1 MTSPPSLLKVR
12 RIATRTAGN
21 PNCEMGFLRVK
32 SRVINLSINRETLF
46 NISTDA
52 ISDAV
57 SNLERKRPTKS
68 RLIIINSLKPKSK
81 MKKLIGTAKV
91 FASLLLMG
99 SVFCFA
105 SCSDDD
111 DNVPPTSDEVTT
123 DVMFGEYSG
132 KMVVASIATQDGE
145 STGDGEE
152 TPVGT
157 DITTTLDND
166 TIHFEDFP
174 IRDIV
179 LAIVQDETTADQ
191 IVEAVGQVGYA
202 IGYEPTLAA
211 EKDTVTFVLAPK
223 PLTLA
228 VQLPSD
234 TEEEA
239 QTLQIEVKVEA
250 GAKGTYDVESGH
262 IVFDF
267 SATEVLLG
275 AGEEQTSLEGFDGIN
290 LQFDMKQSKTKAHWL

>member
-1 MTSPPSLLKVR
+1 
-12 RIATRTAGN
+12 
-21 PNCEMGFLRVK
+21 MGFLRVK
-32 SRVINLSINRETLF
+32 SRVINLSVNSETLF

-68 RLIIINSLKPKSK
+68 RQIIINSLKPKSK

-91 FASLLLMG
+91 S
-99 SVFCFA
+99 
-105 SCSDDD
+105 SCNDDD

-132 KMVVASIATQDGE
+132 KMVAASIATQDGE
-145 STGDGEE
+145 NTGDGEE
-152 TPVGT
+152 TPAST
-157 DITTTLDND
+157 DITATLDND

-179 LAIVQDETTADQ
+179 LAIMQDETTTDQ
-191 IVEAVGQVGYA
+191 IVEAVGQVSYS
-202 IGYEPTLAA
+202 IGYKPTLAA
-211 EKDTVTFVLAPK
+211 EKDTVTFVLAPT

-234 TEEEA
+234 REEEA

-250 GAKGTYDVESGH
+250 GAEGTYDVESEH
-262 IVFDF
+262 IVFNF
-267 SATEVLLG
+267 SATEVLLDE
-275 AGEEQTSLEGFDGIN
+275 GEEQTPLEGFDGIN
-290 LQFDMKQSKTKAHWL
+290 LQFDMNQSKTKAHWL

>member
-21 PNCEMGFLRVK
+21 PNCEMGFLWVK
-32 SRVINLSINRETLF
+32 SRVINLSVNSEALF

-68 RLIIINSLKPKSK
+68 RRIIINSLKPKSK

-99 SVFCFA
+99 SVFCFG

-111 DNVPPTSDEVTT
+111 DNVPPTPDEVTT

-132 KMVVASIATQDGE
+132 KMVAASIATQDGE
-145 STGDGEE
+145 GEE
-152 TPVGT
+152 TPSGT
-157 DITTTLDND
+157 DITATLDND
-166 TIHFEDFP
+166 TIRFEDFP

-211 EKDTVTFVLAPK
+211 EKDTVTFVLDPK

-250 GAKGTYDVESGH
+250 GAEGTYDVESGH

-275 AGEEQTSLEGFDGIN
+275 AGEEQTPLEGFDGIN
-290 LQFDMKQSKTKAHWL
+290 LQFDMNQSKTKAHWL

>member
-1 MTSPPSLLKVR
+1 
-12 RIATRTAGN
+12 
-21 PNCEMGFLRVK
+21 MGFLRVK
-32 SRVINLSINRETLF
+32 SRVINLSVNSEALF

-68 RLIIINSLKPKSK
+68 RRIIINSLKPKSK

-99 SVFCFA
+99 SVFCFV

-111 DNVPPTSDEVTT
+111 DNVPPTPDEVTT

-132 KMVVASIATQDGE
+132 KMVATNIATQDGE
-145 STGDGEE
+145 GEE
-152 TPVGT
+152 TPSGT
-157 DITTTLDND
+157 DITATLDND
-166 TIHFEDFP
+166 TIRFEDFP

-211 EKDTVTFVLAPK
+211 EKDTVTFVLDPK

-250 GAKGTYDVESGH
+250 GAEGTYDVESGH

-275 AGEEQTSLEGFDGIN
+275 AGEEQTPLEGFDGIN

>member
-1 MTSPPSLLKVR
+1 MTSPPSLLKVH

-21 PNCEMGFLRVK
+21 PNCKMGFLRVK
-32 SRVINLSINRETLF
+32 SRVINLSVNSEALF

-68 RLIIINSLKPKSK
+68 RQIIINSLKPKSK
-81 MKKLIGTAKV
+81 MKKFIGTAKV

-99 SVFCFA
+99 SVFCFT
-105 SCSDDD
+105 SCNDDD

-132 KMVVASIATQDGE
+132 KMVAASIATQDGE
-145 STGDGEE
+145 NTGDGEK
-152 TPVGT
+152 TPAGT
-157 DITTTLDND
+157 DITATLDND

-179 LAIVQDETTADQ
+179 LAIMQDETTTDQ
-191 IVEAVGQVGYA
+191 IVEAVGQVSYS
-202 IGYEPTLAA
+202 IGYKPTLAA
-211 EKDTVTFVLAPK
+211 EKDTVTFVLAPT

-234 TEEEA
+234 REEEA

-250 GAKGTYDVESGH
+250 GAEGTYDVESEH
-262 IVFDF
+262 IVFNF
-267 SATEVLLG
+267 SATEVLLDE
-275 AGEEQTSLEGFDGIN
+275 GEEQTPLEGFDGIN
-290 LQFDMKQSKTKAHWL
+290 LQFDMNQSKTKAHWL

>member
-1 MTSPPSLLKVR
+1 
-12 RIATRTAGN
+12 
-21 PNCEMGFLRVK
+21 
-32 SRVINLSINRETLF
+32 
-46 NISTDA
+46 
-52 ISDAV
+52 
-57 SNLERKRPTKS
+57 
-68 RLIIINSLKPKSK
+68 

-99 SVFCFA
+99 SMFCFT

-111 DNVPPTSDEVTT
+111 DNVPNPDEVTT

-132 KMVVASIATQDGE
+132 KMVAASIATQDDE
-145 STGDGEE
+145 GEE
-152 TPVGT
+152 TPSGT
-157 DITTTLDND
+157 DITATLNND
-166 TIHFEDFP
+166 TIRFEDFP

-191 IVEAVGQVGYA
+191 IVEAVGQVSYS
-202 IGYEPTLAA
+202 IGYKPTLAS
-211 EKDTVTFVLAPK
+211 EKDTVTYVLDPK

-228 VQLPSD
+228 VQMPSD

-250 GAKGTYDVESGH
+250 GEEAVYDVESGH
-262 IVFDF
+262 TTFNF

-275 AGEEQTSLEGFDGIN
+275 EGEEQTPLEGFDGIN
-290 LQFDMKQSKTKAHWL
+290 LQFDMNQSKTKAHWL

>member
-1 MTSPPSLLKVR
+1 M
-12 RIATRTAGN
+12 
-21 PNCEMGFLRVK
+21 E
-32 SRVINLSINRETLF
+32 
-46 NISTDA
+46 
-52 ISDAV
+52 
-57 SNLERKRPTKS
+57 
-68 RLIIINSLKPKSK
+68 
-81 MKKLIGTAKV
+81 KLIGTAKV

-111 DNVPPTSDEVTT
+111 DNVPPTPDEVTT

-132 KMVVASIATQDGE
+132 KMVAASIATQDGE
-145 STGDGEE
+145 GEE
-152 TPVGT
+152 TPSGT
-157 DITTTLDND
+157 DITATLDND
-166 TIHFEDFP
+166 TIRFEDFP

-211 EKDTVTFVLAPK
+211 EKDTVTFVLDPK

-250 GAKGTYDVESGH
+250 GAEGTYDVESGH

-275 AGEEQTSLEGFDGIN
+275 AGEEQTPLEGFDG
-290 LQFDMKQSKTKAHWL
+290 LHLLLDMNQSKAKAHWL

>member
-1 MTSPPSLLKVR
+1 M
-12 RIATRTAGN
+12 
-21 PNCEMGFLRVK
+21 E
-32 SRVINLSINRETLF
+32 
-46 NISTDA
+46 
-52 ISDAV
+52 
-57 SNLERKRPTKS
+57 
-68 RLIIINSLKPKSK
+68 
-81 MKKLIGTAKV
+81 KLIGTAKV

-111 DNVPPTSDEVTT
+111 DNVPPTPDEVTT

-132 KMVVASIATQDGE
+132 KMVAASIATQDGE
-145 STGDGEE
+145 GEE
-152 TPVGT
+152 TPSGT
-157 DITTTLDND
+157 DITATLDND
-166 TIHFEDFP
+166 TIRFEDFP

-211 EKDTVTFVLAPK
+211 EKDTVTFVLDPK

-250 GAKGTYDVESGH
+250 GAEGTYDVESGH

-275 AGEEQTSLEGFDGIN
+275 AGEEQTPLEGFDGIN

>member
-12 RIATRTAGN
+12 HIATRATGN

-32 SRVINLSINRETLF
+32 SRVINLSVNSEALF

-68 RLIIINSLKPKSK
+68 RRIIINSLKPKSK

-99 SVFCFA
+99 SMFCFV

-111 DNVPPTSDEVTT
+111 DNVTPTPDEVTT

-132 KMVVASIATQDGE
+132 KMVAASIATQNGE
-145 STGDGEE
+145 GEE
-152 TPVGT
+152 TPSGT
-157 DITTTLDND
+157 DITATLDND
-166 TIHFEDFP
+166 TIRFEDFP

-211 EKDTVTFVLAPK
+211 EKDTVTFVLDPK

-250 GAKGTYDVESGH
+250 GAEGTYDVESGH

-275 AGEEQTSLEGFDGIN
+275 AGEEQTPLEGFDGIN
-290 LQFDMKQSKTKAHWL
+290 LQFDMNQSKTKAHWL